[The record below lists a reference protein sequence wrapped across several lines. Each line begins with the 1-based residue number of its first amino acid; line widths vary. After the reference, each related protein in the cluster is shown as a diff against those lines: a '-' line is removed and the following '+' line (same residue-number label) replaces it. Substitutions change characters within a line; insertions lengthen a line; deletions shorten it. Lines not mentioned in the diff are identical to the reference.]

1 MNFKINFAYLFLFLS
16 VLFWAGNFIVGKYA
30 SYYQIPPWSGNF
42 YRWFFAWLILLPF
55 TFTEIISKKNYILEN
70 YKFYI
75 LLGITSVTIFNSI
88 VYYSLN
94 FTQVI
99 SGVLM
104 ISTIPVMIMF
114 ISSILKI
121 ERTNIFQILGV
132 ICSFIGVI
140 LIITKANFDLL
151 VNLDFNKGDLTMVI
165 AMLSWATY
173 SALLKKRKHELS
185 QLSLLE
191 VIITFGLIFLIPIY
205 ITEYS
210 LGFEITLNKPFILVL
225 IYVVLFP
232 GLAAFICWIKGI
244 SLIGPNRS
252 GVFLH
257 LMPILSAL
265 MAMIIFKE
273 KFMLYHLLGAFFILS
288 GIILSNRKSTNAL
301 SSYFR
306 RLSKYITAVCRFKK
320 TILKV

>member
-1 MNFKINFAYLFLFLS
+1 VNFKINFAYIFLFLA
-16 VLFWAGNFIVGKYA
+16 VFFWAGNFIVGKFA
-30 SYYQIPPWSGNF
+30 SYYEIPPFSLNF

-55 TFTEIISKKNYILEN
+55 TFKEIISKKNYILEN

-121 ERTNIFQILGV
+121 EKTNIFQIFGV

-140 LIITKANFDLL
+140 LIITKANFELL

-165 AMLSWATY
+165 AMFSWATY

-205 ITEYS
+205 IAEYN
-210 LGFEITLNKPFILVL
+210 LGFKINLNKPFVLVL

-232 GLAAFICWIKGI
+232 GLASFICWIKGI
-244 SLIGPNRS
+244 SLIGANRS

-257 LMPILSAL
+257 LMPILSAT
-265 MAMIIFKE
+265 MAIIIFSE
-273 KFMLYHLLGAFFILS
+273 KFMFYHLLGAIFILS
-288 GIILSNRKSTNAL
+288 GIILSNRKPTNA
-301 SSYFR
+301 
-306 RLSKYITAVCRFKK
+306 
-320 TILKV
+320 

>member
-1 MNFKINFAYLFLFLS
+1 
-16 VLFWAGNFIVGKYA
+16 
-30 SYYQIPPWSGNF
+30 
-42 YRWFFAWLILLPF
+42 
-55 TFTEIISKKNYILEN
+55 
-70 YKFYI
+70 
-75 LLGITSVTIFNSI
+75 
-88 VYYSLN
+88 
-94 FTQVI
+94 
-99 SGVLM
+99 
-104 ISTIPVMIMF
+104 MF

-121 ERTNIFQILGV
+121 EKTNIFQILGV
-132 ICSFIGVI
+132 IFSFVGVM

-210 LGFEITLNKPFILVL
+210 LGFKINLNKPFILVL

-232 GLAAFICWIKGI
+232 GLASFICWIKGI

-273 KFMLYHLLGAFFILS
+273 KFMLYHFLGAIFILS
-288 GIILSNRKSTNAL
+288 GIILSNRKSTNA
-301 SSYFR
+301 
-306 RLSKYITAVCRFKK
+306 
-320 TILKV
+320 

>member
-30 SYYQIPPWSGNF
+30 SYYQIPPFSLNF

-55 TFTEIISKKNYILEN
+55 TYKEIISKKNYILEN

-132 ICSFIGVI
+132 ICSFVGVI

-151 VNLDFNKGDLTMVI
+151 VNLDFNKGDLTMVV

-185 QLSLLE
+185 QLSLLQ

-257 LMPILSAL
+257 LMPILSAI

-288 GIILSNRKSTNAL
+288 GIILSNRKSTNA
-301 SSYFR
+301 
-306 RLSKYITAVCRFKK
+306 
-320 TILKV
+320 